1 MMDSP
6 RCRIFLY
13 GLSGQGEWWTR
24 DLIDP
29 LGLHVREPDIST
41 NTQRLGNAAAVLNH
55 LSTNHQVMGQ
65 CVISLHNNLLDGN
78 GSAARWARRE

>member
-1 MMDSP
+1 MDFASLQDLP
-6 RCRIFLY
+6 VRTIR
-13 GLSGQGEWWTR
+13 SGGVVDK

-55 LSTNHQVMGQ
+55 LSTNHQVVGQ